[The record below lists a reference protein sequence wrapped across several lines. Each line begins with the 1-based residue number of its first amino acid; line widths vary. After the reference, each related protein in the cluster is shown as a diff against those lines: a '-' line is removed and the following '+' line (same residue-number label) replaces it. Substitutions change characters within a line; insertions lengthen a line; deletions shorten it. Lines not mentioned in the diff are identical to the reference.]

1 MDILRALHE
10 KSPKHNIYFFVKLPN
25 KGTIMEKILD
35 IADAIA
41 HEKGLEPAKVI
52 EALKTAFVQ
61 TAKRVINKDFA
72 FEAQIDEKTKA
83 INIIQTITVLADDDE
98 DLYTEEGDVNPAY
111 MSLSDAKAY
120 DDQVEVGD
128 QLQDEHSLE
137 DYGRTGASQLH
148 REIEF
153 HIQRLVEDEL
163 FNKYKSKVGT
173 LVSGRVTR
181 VDAQQSTYIEV
192 DEVRA
197 VLPMKS
203 RIKGES
209 FDVGDHIKAVVRR
222 VNMDKENG
230 IQIELSRTSPK
241 FLEELLA
248 LEVPEIADGTVIV
261 ERSAR
266 IPGERAKVALLSTH
280 PQVDAVGATV
290 GVKGVRINAVS
301 EELIGENID
310 CIEYTSI
317 TELFV
322 SRTMSPA
329 IISHVEII
337 QNEEGENEKVI
348 VTLPADQKSKAI
360 GKSGINIRLASM
372 LTGMNIE
379 LVETDSTTNEAT
391 GEIEESKDGVDA
403 LEALFN

>member
-1 MDILRALHE
+1 
-10 KSPKHNIYFFVKLPN
+10 
-25 KGTIMEKILD
+25 MEKILD
-35 IADAIA
+35 IAEAIA
-41 HEKGLEPAKVI
+41 HEKGLQPEKVV

-61 TAKRVINKDFA
+61 TAKRVIDRNYA
-72 FEAQIDEKTKA
+72 FEANINDETKA
-83 INIIQTITVLADDDE
+83 IEIVQTITVVADE
-98 DLYTEEGDVNPAY
+98 DEKLLDEELAPAY
-111 MSLSDAKAY
+111 ISLTDAKEY
-120 DDQVEVGD
+120 DDQVELDD
-128 QLQDEHSLE
+128 QLQIDHKLE

-163 FNKYKSKVGT
+163 YNKFQSKIGT

-192 DEVRA
+192 DEIRA

-203 RIKGES
+203 RIKGEF

-230 IQIELSRTSPK
+230 MQIELSRTTPK
-241 FLEELLA
+241 FLEALLE
-248 LEVPEIADGTVIV
+248 LEVPEISDGTVIV
-261 ERSAR
+261 EKAAR
-266 IPGERAKVALLSTH
+266 IPGERAKIALISTH

-317 TELFV
+317 MELFV

-329 IISHVEII
+329 IISHVEIVK
-337 QNEEGENEKVI
+337 NEEGENEKAI
-348 VTLPADQKSKAI
+348 ITLPADQKSKAI

-372 LTGMNIE
+372 LTGLNIE
-379 LVETDSTTNEAT
+379 LVENDSTTNED
-391 GEIEESKDGVDA
+391 GEIEEAKDGVDA

>member
-1 MDILRALHE
+1 
-10 KSPKHNIYFFVKLPN
+10 
-25 KGTIMEKILD
+25 MEKILD
-35 IADAIA
+35 IAQAIA
-41 HEKGLEPAKVI
+41 DEKGLNPENVLTS
-52 EALKTAFVQ
+52 LKTAFIQ
-61 TAKRVINKDFA
+61 TAKRVINRNFA
-72 FEAQIDEKTKA
+72 FVAEIDADTKNL
-83 INIIQTITVLADDDE
+83 NIVQTITVVADEDERLAD
-98 DLYTEEGDVNPAY
+98 EELAPAY
-111 MSLSDAKAY
+111 IPLTEAREY
-120 DDQVEVGD
+120 DDQVELGD
-128 QLQDEHSLE
+128 QLQIDHNLE

-148 REIEF
+148 REIEY

-173 LVSGRVTR
+173 LVSGRVVR
-181 VDAQQSTYIEV
+181 VDAQNATYIEV
-192 DEVRA
+192 DEIRA
-197 VLPMKS
+197 ILPMKS
-203 RIKGES
+203 RIKGEF

-248 LEVPEIADGTVIV
+248 LEVPEIAEGTVLV
-261 ERSAR
+261 EKAAR
-266 IPGERAKVALLSTH
+266 IPGERAKIAIMSTH

-310 CIEYTSI
+310 CIEYTTI
-317 TELFV
+317 PELFV

-329 IISHVEII
+329 IISHVEIV
-337 QNEEGENEKVI
+337 QNEEGENEKAI
-348 VTLPADQKSKAI
+348 ITLPADQKSKAI

-372 LTGMNIE
+372 LTGMQIE
-379 LVETDSTTNEAT
+379 LVESDSVTNEN
-391 GEIEESKDGVDA
+391 GEIEEAKESVDA

>member
-1 MDILRALHE
+1 
-10 KSPKHNIYFFVKLPN
+10 
-25 KGTIMEKILD
+25 MEKILD
-35 IADAIA
+35 IVDAIA
-41 HEKGLEPAKVI
+41 HEKGLQPEKVI

-61 TAKRVINKDFA
+61 TAKRVIDKNFA
-72 FEAQIDEKTKA
+72 FEANVDKATKR
-83 INIIQTITVLADDDE
+83 IEIIQTITVVADDDE
-98 DLYTEEGDVNPAY
+98 KLQDEEVAPAY
-111 MSLSDAKAY
+111 ISITDAREY
-120 DDQVEVGD
+120 DDQVELGD
-128 QLQDEHSLE
+128 ELQIPHDLE
-137 DYGRTGASQLH
+137 EYGRTGASQLH

-163 FNKYKSKVGT
+163 FNKYNSKIGT
-173 LVSGRVTR
+173 LVTGLVTS
-181 VDAQQSTYIEV
+181 VDSHNATYIEV

-203 RIKGES
+203 RIKGEV
-209 FDVGDHIKAVVRR
+209 FKKGDHLKAVVRR

-248 LEVPEIADGTVIV
+248 LEVPEIADGAVII

-266 IPGERAKVALLSTH
+266 IPGERAKIALLSTH

-301 EELIGENID
+301 QELIGENID
-310 CIEYTSI
+310 CVEYTTI
-317 TELFV
+317 PELFI
-322 SRTMSPA
+322 SRVMSPA

-337 QNEEGENEKVI
+337 KDEDGEAQKAI
-348 VTLPADQKSKAI
+348 ITLPADQKSKAI

-372 LTGMNIE
+372 LTGLNIE
-379 LVETDSTTNEAT
+379 LVENDKVTNED
-391 GEIEESKDGVDA
+391 GNVEEAKDGVDA